1 MYKLHCL
8 FYLSYMPVKFRVSI
22 LHHSDAIT
30 LTEICHHTDRE
41 TYKIQKLQTYSLI
54 FPSSLQDHIFAIV
67 THKDSL
73 GCKSSTVNVTR
84 AGMGLPLEHRIV
96 SAIFILDTTFH
107 HFLLAYHPFS
117 GHLTPS
123 RSRGKTVMQPRHPPS
138 SPCPSTPGVP
148 DVSQDFVRS
157 EGTHNPFNVSSGVLY
172 PFEPPHYGIQNH
184 SWLHLVLLQVFPG
197 NKTPRDASQAV
208 PGPPRTGTHF
218 SHLRPRLFFT
228 ISQGSGQKGES
239 WNVARNTN
247 PANLKVT

>member
-172 PFEPPHYGIQNH
+172 PFGHVQKN
-184 SWLHLVLLQVFPG
+184 LHIMVSRITVGSIWFFSKFFQEIKLLVM
-197 NKTPRDASQAV
+197 R
-208 PGPPRTGTHF
+208 R
-218 SHLRPRLFFT
+218 RLF
-228 ISQGSGQKGES
+228 
-239 WNVARNTN
+239 
-247 PANLKVT
+247 PDL